1 MCEFRGRS
9 LLRRP
14 LFPLSAFPF
23 VVLCA
28 RLASTPPTF
37 KLRSSRL
44 LLFFIFIFS
53 LSTTPFLI
61 LLTPSSWVYLF
72 VFRPCLVYILG
83 TLCSVP
89 HVYTLLLVHLAIPQ
103 RNHGPLQKQIKLEIG
118 PTPTICIFF
127 LRRQSRLRCSFLF
140 FASRFIYS
148 CFKIF
153 SVRDALASLASPP
166 DLRTTSAVATFSRQP
181 RPPPHLL
188 ARWFRIQGLRALC
201 LGPGGFVRGLQGVYF
216 FP

>member
-89 HVYTLLLVHLAIPQ
+89 HVSTLLLVHLAIPQ

-148 CFKIF
+148 CFKF
-153 SVRDALASLASPP
+153 FPSEMHLRASLVPRISEPLPRSRPLAAS
-166 DLRTTSAVATFSRQP
+166 LG
-181 RPPPHLL
+181 RPPTCLL
-188 ARWFRIQGLRALC
+188 GGLEFRVFGHC
-201 LGPGGFVRGLQGVYF
+201 V
-216 FP
+216 